1 MAASTAAAAA
11 AAAAAAPRPTGAAA
25 AASPG
30 PGAPPLRLLDLRP
43 FLDAPLRTDPY
54 PHVIASG
61 CLRPEAL
68 EPLRRDFPEL
78 RRSGF
83 HPTDSFT
90 PHGAFAEL
98 LAELEGRELA
108 AAMTARFGIDFGAL
122 PRLITVRRISA
133 AHEGTIHTDSTS
145 KVATLLV
152 YLHRGWSSPEG
163 RLRVLRRGD
172 SFDGPVAEIA
182 PEEGNVFAFL
192 RSDHSWHGH
201 TPFVGERRVVQIAW
215 LRDVAALERKRKR
228 HRLSLLL
235 KTLLR
240 R

>member
-1 MAASTAAAAA
+1 MARITTAPRLTEPSAAS
-11 AAAAAAPRPTGAAA
+11 AAPQ
-25 AASPG
+25 
-30 PGAPPLRLLDLRP
+30 APRLLDLRP
-43 FLDAPLRTDPY
+43 FLEAPLATDPY

-68 EPLRRDFPEL
+68 EPLRRDFPDL

-90 PHGAFAEL
+90 AHGAFAQL
-98 LAELEGRELA
+98 LAEMESPELA
-108 AAMTARFGIDFGAL
+108 AAMTARFGIDFAPL

-133 AHEGTIHTDSTS
+133 AHEGNIHTDSKS
-145 KVATLLV
+145 KVATLLL
-152 YLHRGWSSPEG
+152 YLHHGWSSPDG

-172 SFDGPVAEIA
+172 SFDDPVAEIA

-192 RSDHSWHGH
+192 RTDNSWHGH
-201 TPFVGERRVVQIAW
+201 TPFVGERRVLQVAW
-215 LRDVAALERKRKR
+215 LRDASELERKRKR

-235 KTLLR
+235 KTLLGR
-240 R
+240 